1 MPGGNKRGPEG
12 AGPMTGRGMGYCAGY
27 DAPGYAN
34 AGPEA
39 GFGRGMGWRNA
50 RGYGRGFR
58 RRTFHPDSAWDE
70 LAPTREEELR
80 ELKTKAERLQR
91 TLDEVNN
98 RIKDLEE

>member
-1 MPGGNKRGPEG
+1 
-12 AGPMTGRGMGYCAGY
+12 MGYCAGY
-27 DAPGYAN
+27 DVPGYAN

-50 RGYGRGFR
+50 RGHGRGFR
-58 RRTFHPDSAWDE
+58 RRNFQPDGPWDE

>member
-1 MPGGNKRGPEG
+1 
-12 AGPMTGRGMGYCAGY
+12 MTGRGMGYCAGY

>member
-1 MPGGNKRGPEG
+1 
-12 AGPMTGRGMGYCAGY
+12 MTGRGMGYCAGY

-70 LAPTREEELR
+70 LAPTRDEELR

-91 TLDEVNN
+91 TLNEVNN